1 MGADLSYI
9 AATPV
14 AGGSCFPFILAHVD
28 PHAKNGA
35 HTAMTVNDYSE
46 RFFGLP
52 VVDFRSGDRVTRKD
66 AVYRLMQEYEA
77 PQSQREL
84 LDEFLAQAPRDSLEA
99 LIIGSWSEAA
109 TGTPPDGFLEAL
121 VEYRLPSL
129 KALFVGDMTCED
141 AEISWI
147 NQTDYTALLETY
159 PDLEVLR
166 IRGGTALKLP
176 VMEHRALRE
185 LTIETGGLP
194 SSVVDAIADS
204 KLPALQRLELWL
216 GSDNYGFDGNLSTY
230 QNLLAKIE
238 PERLE
243 YLGLRNAEIADELA
257 TYLASQPWLGSLETL
272 DLSMGT
278 LGDAGAKALVASPWI
293 EGLESLDL
301 RHHYISDAVVKQLQA
316 LPLTVEIAN
325 AEDDSDDRYVQ
336 VSE

>member
-1 MGADLSYI
+1 
-9 AATPV
+9 
-14 AGGSCFPFILAHVD
+14 
-28 PHAKNGA
+28 
-35 HTAMTVNDYSE
+35 MTVNDYSE

-52 VVDFRSGDRVTRKD
+52 VADFRTGERITRKD
-66 AVYRLMQEYEA
+66 AVYRLMQEYEG

-84 LDEFLAQAPRDSLEA
+84 LDEFLGQVSRDSLEA

-129 KALFVGDMTCED
+129 KALFVGDMTFED

-147 NQTDYTALLETY
+147 NQTDYSALLDAY

-176 VMEHRALRE
+176 IMKHRALRE

-204 KLPALQRLELWL
+204 DLPALKRLELWL

-230 QNLLAKIE
+230 QNLLAKID

-243 YLGLRNAEIADELA
+243 YLGLRNSEIADELA
-257 TYLASQPWLGSLETL
+257 TYLAKQPWLGSLETL

-278 LGDAGAKALVASPWI
+278 LSDAGAKALIASPHI
-293 EGLESLDL
+293 AGLEALDL
-301 RHHYISDAVVKQLQA
+301 RHHYISDALVKQLQA
-316 LPLTVEIAN
+316 LPVIVEIDK
-325 AEDDSDDRYVQ
+325 AEDADEDDRYVQ
-336 VSE
+336 VGE